1 MAVLE
6 VLPYPNESLRRK
18 ARPVTEFDASLA
30 RLVADMEETM
40 NAEDGVGLAA
50 TQVGV
55 DLQLLLV
62 HPYAFKGDE
71 ASDEPVVVVINPEI
85 VWQSDETITA
95 EEGCLSFPDV
105 FIHVAR
111 PSKVR
116 LRALNLKAEPFE
128 IEGEGLGARALL
140 HEVDHLRGVVMID
153 HVSFLQRQRA
163 LKKHQKHQADLAA
176 EARRKAAKANKAKVP
191 TAG

>member
-6 VLPYPNESLRRK
+6 VLAYPNEFLRKKAQPVARFDESLR
-18 ARPVTEFDASLA
+18 A
-30 RLVADMEETM
+30 LVRDMEDTM
-40 NAEDGVGLAA
+40 AAEDGLGLAA

-62 HPYAFKGDE
+62 HPLAFRGDD
-71 ASDEPVVVVINPEI
+71 AQDEPVVVLINPEV
-85 VWQSDETITA
+85 VWESPERNTA

-105 FIHVAR
+105 FIPVSR
-111 PSKVR
+111 PLKVR
-116 LRALNLKAEPFE
+116 LRARHLDGGEFE

-140 HEVDHLRGVVMID
+140 HEVDHLHGVVMID

-163 LKKHQKHQADLAA
+163 LKKHQKNQADLAA
-176 EARRKAAKANKAKVP
+176 AKKKKRESK
-191 TAG
+191 G